1 MPVYKYKDAL
11 LSNRREK
18 KYEKQKICA
27 LLLAVTM
34 VAGTLAGCGGGGS
47 DAPAADTSSTTTDDG
62 SSTAATDDGA
72 SSDAGS
78 AASGEVIELT
88 FFNAD
93 ANQDDPW
100 TDPVAE
106 AITAATGVKLKT
118 TRPVG
123 GNDESEAVALMIAE
137 QNYPDI
143 IFAKGSAGNM
153 IDAGAM
159 IDMTDLIEQYGPNIK
174 KLYGEEFEK
183 LKQSADDP
191 SIYQLSAYVVGGTK
205 FKDCGNI
212 QIQWDALKA
221 KDYQIPQSL
230 EELEAMIKDY
240 IAENPTTEDG
250 LDKIGITLS
259 TSDWHWLITLGNPA
273 GFIADG
279 APDNGQWI
287 VTEDNKGVYKFRSDN
302 ERQYFKWLCRMYN
315 EGILD
320 PEFATQTHEDYIAKI
335 ASGRVVCLFDKDWDY
350 QDGEKVLKA
359 DGKYN
364 LTYCGLP
371 TGMTPDIKCPSLM
384 YQGLTTGTGVGIT
397 TSCKDP
403 VAAIK
408 FIDFLCSDEGQVL
421 NKWGIEGV
429 NYFIDD
435 EGHRYRTEEEIKY
448 AQEDADYSKKT
459 GVGFHNYPFPSYGD
473 GILDP
478 TDAVINE
485 YNEEEKAACE
495 AWGVELL
502 VDVFPQPD
510 EFETPDY
517 SPLWAYAMPLEFTE
531 IVDKLDEVAW
541 SALIKCVTG
550 TEAEFDANYDAMIA
564 ELEAT
569 GMSEAE
575 EMMTNIIAEKVA
587 IVQ

>member
-1 MPVYKYKDAL
+1 MKSKRV
-11 LSNRREK
+11 
-18 KYEKQKICA
+18 CA
-27 LLLAVTM
+27 LLLTTAM
-34 VAGTLAGCGGGGS
+34 VVGTLAGCGGGDSSGAS
-47 DAPAADTSSTTTDDG
+47 TGTDSAPAATDSGDSAPAASDDG
-62 SSTAATDDGA
+62 S
-72 SSDAGS
+72 S

-100 TDPVAE
+100 TDPVAL
-106 AITAATGVKLKT
+106 AITEKTGVKLKT

-159 IDMTDLIEQYGPNIK
+159 MDMTDLIEQYGPNIK
-174 KLYGEEFEK
+174 KLYGDEFEK

-191 SIYQLSAYVVGGTK
+191 SIYQLSAYNVGGTK
-205 FKDCGNI
+205 FKDAGNM
-212 QIQWDALKA
+212 QIQWAALKA
-221 KDYQIPQSL
+221 KDYQIPKNL
-230 EELEAMIKDY
+230 DELEMMIKDY
-240 IAENPTTEDG
+240 IAANPTTDDG
-250 LDKIGITLS
+250 LDRIGISLS

-287 VTEDNKGVYKFRSDN
+287 VTENNEGVYKFSSAK
-302 ERQYFKWLCRMYN
+302 EREYFRWLCRMYN

-320 PEFATQTHEDYIAKI
+320 PDFATQTHEDYIAKI
-335 ASGRVVCLFDKDWDY
+335 ASGRVVALFDKDWDY

-359 DGKYN
+359 DGKYE
-364 LTYCGLP
+364 LTYAGLP
-371 TGMTPDIKCPSLM
+371 VTMDENTKCPSLM

-435 EGHRYRTEEEIKY
+435 EGHRYRTPEEIKY
-448 AQEDADYSKKT
+448 SQEDADYSKNT

-478 TDAVINE
+478 TGSTYTTTSKQAVIDE
-485 YNEEEKAACE
+485 YNVEEKAAVE
-495 AWGVELL
+495 AWGVELI
-502 VDVFPQPD
+502 VDMFPQPD

-550 TEAEFDANYDAMIA
+550 AEAEFDANYDAMIA

-569 GMSEAE
+569 GMTEAE
-575 EMMTNIIAEKVA
+575 DMMTNIIAEKVA

>member
-1 MPVYKYKDAL
+1 MKNK
-11 LSNRREK
+11 
-18 KYEKQKICA
+18 KICA

-47 DAPAADTSSTTTDDG
+47 DAPAADTGSTTTDDG
-62 SSTAATDDGA
+62 G
-72 SSDAGS
+72 SSDTGAAADTGS
-78 AASGEVIELT
+78 AASGDVIELT

-174 KLYGEEFEK
+174 KLYGDEFEK

-191 SIYQLSAYVVGGTK
+191 SIYQFSAYNVGGTK

-221 KDYQIPQSL
+221 KDYKIPESL
-230 EELEAMIKDY
+230 EELEVMIKDY

-287 VTEDNKGVYKFRSDN
+287 VTEDNKGVYKFRSEN
-302 ERQYFKWLCRMYN
+302 EREYFKWLCRMYN

-359 DGKYN
+359 DGKYG

-371 TGMTPDIKCPSLM
+371 TGMSADIKCPSLM

-448 AQEDADYSKKT
+448 SQEDADYSKKT

-478 TDAVINE
+478 TGSTYTTTSKDAVINE

-541 SALIKCVTG
+541 SSLIKCVTG

-569 GMSEAE
+569 GMSDAE

>member
-1 MPVYKYKDAL
+1 M
-11 LSNRREK
+11 K
-18 KYEKQKICA
+18 KRKIGA
-27 LLLAVTM
+27 LLLTAAL
-34 VAGTLAGCGGGGS
+34 VASTLAGCGGDSNSSSNTGG
-47 DAPAADTSSTTTDDG
+47 STTTDN
-62 SSTAATDDGA
+62 SSNSGDTSSA
-72 SSDAGS
+72 SSSGDSA

-118 TRPVG
+118 SRPVG
-123 GNDESEAVALMIAE
+123 GNDESESVALMIAE

-159 IDMTDLIEQYGPNIK
+159 MDMTDLIEEYGPNIK
-174 KLYGEEFEK
+174 KLYGDEFEK

-191 SIYQLSAYVVGGTK
+191 AIYQLSAYNVGGTR
-205 FKDCGNI
+205 FKDAGNL
-212 QIQWDALKA
+212 QVQWAALKA
-221 KDYQIPQSL
+221 KNYEIPHSL
-230 EELEAMIKDY
+230 EELETMIKDF
-240 IAENPTTEDG
+240 IAENPTTDEG
-250 LDKIGITLS
+250 LPRIGISLS

-287 VTEDNKGVYKFRSDN
+287 VTENNEGVYKFRSDK
-302 ERQYFKWLCRMYN
+302 EREYFRWLCRMYN

-320 PEFATQTHEDYIAKI
+320 PDFATQTHEDYIAKI
-335 ASGRVVCLFDKDWDY
+335 ASGRVVCLMDKDWDY

-359 DGKYN
+359 DGKYD
-364 LTYCGLP
+364 LTYAGLP
-371 TGMTPDIKCPSLM
+371 TCMDANTKCPSLM

-397 TSCKDP
+397 TTCKDP

-421 NKWGIEGV
+421 TKWGIEGV

-448 AQEDADYSKKT
+448 AQEDTDYSKKT

-478 TDAVINE
+478 TGSTYTTTSKDAVINE
-485 YNEEEKAACE
+485 YNVEEQAAVE
-495 AWGVELL
+495 AWGVELI
-502 VDVFPQPD
+502 VDMFPQPD
-510 EFETPDY
+510 EFKTPDY
-517 SPLWAYAMPLEFTE
+517 SPLWAYAMPIEFSE
-531 IVDKLDEVAW
+531 IVDKLDEVSW

-550 TEAEFDANYDAMIA
+550 TEAEFDANYDKMIA
-564 ELEAT
+564 DLEAT
-569 GMSEAE
+569 GLNDAE
-575 EMMTNIIAEKVA
+575 KMMTDIIAEKVA
-587 IVQ
+587 IVK

>member
-1 MPVYKYKDAL
+1 MK
-11 LSNRREK
+11 NR
-18 KYEKQKICA
+18 KICA

-34 VAGTLAGCGGGGS
+34 VAGTLAGCGGTDSATANTDNSAASDSAADDGGS
-47 DAPAADTSSTTTDDG
+47 GDTG
-62 SSTAATDDGA
+62 
-72 SSDAGS
+72 

-100 TDPVAE
+100 TDPIAE
-106 AITAATGVKLKT
+106 KITEATGVKLKT

-143 IFAKGSAGNM
+143 IFAKGSAGNL

-159 IDMTDLIEQYGPNIK
+159 MDMTDLIEQYGPNIK
-174 KLYGEEFEK
+174 KLYGEEFGK
-183 LKQSADDP
+183 LKQSAEDP
-191 SIYQLSAYVVGGTK
+191 SIYQLSAYVVGGEK
-205 FKDCGNI
+205 FKHAGTA

-221 KDYQIPQSL
+221 KDYKLPETL
-230 EELEAMIKDY
+230 EEMETMIKDY
-240 IAENPTTEDG
+240 LAANPTTEDG
-250 LDKIGITLS
+250 LDRIGISLS
-259 TSDWHWLITLGNPA
+259 TADWHWLITLGNPA

-287 VTEDNKGVYKFRSDN
+287 VTSDNKGVYKFRSDK
-302 ERQYFKWLCRMYN
+302 EREYFKWMCRMYN

-320 PEFATQTHEDYIAKI
+320 PDFATQTHEDYIAKI
-335 ASGRVVCLFDKDWDY
+335 ASGRVVALFDTDWDY

-359 DGKYN
+359 DGKYGSTYAPLP
-364 LTYCGLP
+364 LTMDAD
-371 TGMTPDIKCPSLM
+371 TKCAALM

-408 FIDFLCSDEGQVL
+408 FIDYLCSDEGQVL

-448 AQEDADYSKKT
+448 SQEDQDYSKKT

-478 TDAVINE
+478 TGSTYTTTSKDAVINE
-485 YNEEEKAACE
+485 YNVEEKAACE

-502 VDVFPQPD
+502 VDMFPQTD
-510 EFETPDY
+510 EFETPQY
-517 SPLWAYAMPLEFTE
+517 SPLWAYAMPLEFSE

-550 TEAEFDANYDAMIA
+550 SEAEFDANYDAMIA

-587 IVQ
+587 AAQ

>member
-1 MPVYKYKDAL
+1 MKSKRV
-11 LSNRREK
+11 
-18 KYEKQKICA
+18 CA
-27 LLLAVTM
+27 LLLTAAM
-34 VAGTLAGCGGGGS
+34 VVGTLAGCGGNDSGNASTGGDS
-47 DAPAADTSSTTTDDG
+47 VPAATESGDAGT
-62 SSTAATDDGA
+62 
-72 SSDAGS
+72 SDAGSDS

-100 TDPVAE
+100 TDPVALK
-106 AITAATGVKLKT
+106 ITEKTGVKLKT
-118 TRPVG
+118 SRPVG

-143 IFAKGSAGNM
+143 IFAKGSAGNL
-153 IDAGAM
+153 IEAGAM
-159 IDMTDLIEQYGPNIK
+159 MDMTDLIEQYGPNIK
-174 KLYGEEFEK
+174 KLYGEEFNK

-191 SIYQLSAYVVGGTK
+191 AIYQFSAYVVGGEK
-205 FKDCGNI
+205 FKHCGTA

-221 KDYQIPQSL
+221 KDYKLPNSL
-230 EELEAMIKDY
+230 EEMEAMIKDY
-240 IAENPTTEDG
+240 IAANPTTEDG
-250 LDKIGITLS
+250 LDRIGISLS
-259 TSDWHWLITLGNPA
+259 TADWHWLITLGNPA

-287 VTEDNKGVYKFRSDN
+287 VTPDNKGVYKFRSDE
-302 ERQYFKWLCRMYN
+302 EREYFRWMCRMYN

-320 PEFATQTHEDYIAKI
+320 PDFATQTHEDYIAKI
-335 ASGRVVCLFDKDWDY
+335 ASGRVVALFDSDWDY
-350 QDGEKVLKA
+350 ADGEKVLKA
-359 DGKYN
+359 DGKYGS
-364 LTYCGLP
+364 TYAGLP
-371 TGMTPDIKCPSLM
+371 LTMDADTKCASLM

-408 FIDFLCSDEGQVL
+408 FIDYLCSDEGQVL

-435 EGHRYRTEEEIKY
+435 EGHRYRTEEEIK
-448 AQEDADYSKKT
+448 ASQEDPDYGKKT

-478 TDAVINE
+478 TGSTYTTTSKDAVINE
-485 YNEEEKAACE
+485 YNVEEKAAVD

-502 VDVFPQPD
+502 VDMFPQTD
-510 EFETPDY
+510 EFETPQY

-550 TEAEFDANYDAMIA
+550 KETDFDVNYDDMLA

-575 EMMTNIIAEKVA
+575 EMMTDIIAEKVA
-587 IVQ
+587 AAQ

>member
-1 MPVYKYKDAL
+1 M
-11 LSNRREK
+11 K
-18 KYEKQKICA
+18 KRKIGA
-27 LLLAVTM
+27 LLLTAAL
-34 VAGTLAGCGGGGS
+34 VASTLAGCGGDSNSSSNTG
-47 DAPAADTSSTTTDDG
+47 SSTTTDN
-62 SSTAATDDGA
+62 SS
-72 SSDAGS
+72 SSGDTSSSGDS
-78 AASGEVIELT
+78 TAASGEVIELT

-106 AITAATGVKLKT
+106 ALTAATGVKLKT
-118 TRPVG
+118 SRPVG
-123 GNDESEAVALMIAE
+123 GNDESESVALMIAE

-143 IFAKGSAGNM
+143 IFAKGSAGNL

-159 IDMTDLIEQYGPNIK
+159 MDMTDLIEEYGPNIK
-174 KLYGEEFEK
+174 KLYGDEFEK

-191 SIYQLSAYVVGGTK
+191 SIYQLSAYNVGGTR
-205 FKDCGNI
+205 FKDAGNL
-212 QIQWDALKA
+212 QIQWAALKA
-221 KDYQIPQSL
+221 KNYEIPHSL
-230 EELEAMIKDY
+230 DELEAMIKDF
-240 IAENPTTEDG
+240 IAENPTTDEG
-250 LDKIGITLS
+250 LPRIGISLS

-287 VTEDNKGVYKFRSDN
+287 VTENNEGVYKFRSDK
-302 ERQYFKWLCRMYN
+302 EREYFRWLCRMYN

-320 PEFATQTHEDYIAKI
+320 PDFATQTHEDYIAKI
-335 ASGRVVCLFDKDWDY
+335 ASGRVVCLMDKDWDY

-359 DGKYN
+359 DGKYD
-364 LTYCGLP
+364 LTYAGLP
-371 TGMTPDIKCPSLM
+371 TCMDANTKCPSLM

-408 FIDFLCSDEGQVL
+408 YIDYLCSDEGQVL
-421 NKWGIEGV
+421 TKWGIEGV

-478 TDAVINE
+478 TGSTYTTTSKDAVINE
-485 YNEEEKAACE
+485 YNVEEKAAVE
-495 AWGVELL
+495 AWGVELI
-502 VDVFPQPD
+502 VDMFPQPD

-517 SPLWAYAMPLEFTE
+517 SPLWAYAMPIEFSE
-531 IVDKLDEVAW
+531 IVDKLDEVSW

-550 TEAEFDANYDAMIA
+550 TEADFDANYDKMIA
-564 ELEAT
+564 DLEAT
-569 GMSEAE
+569 GLNDAE
-575 EMMTNIIAEKVA
+575 KMMTDIIAEKVA
-587 IVQ
+587 IVK